1 MRVLKLVRVMGL
13 THILMDVTILALVLG
28 SGLWKSGRLGM
39 RHGGLER
46 AIPRGHGRED
56 NLRKHRAP
64 RRVAKK
70 VDIGLV
76 RPQVRIPGSH
86 GGIPGPT
93 TITRGT
99 TTMKSQE
106 VGPTR
111 LWLQISVVKKTG
123 KVSKL
128 GVT

>member
-13 THILMDVTILALVLG
+13 THILMEVTILALVLG

-70 VDIGLV
+70 VDI
-76 RPQVRIPGSH
+76 
-86 GGIPGPT
+86 T

-99 TTMKSQE
+99 TTMKSEE